1 MILKL
6 NHRIFLKLNIYFSL
20 INDIKSVQKER
31 MGNFFITY
39 IVPSPLQS
47 DRNYLK
53 CEKKYHVNQRQNCK
67 FCFKSKK
74 QLVIKTFDCLTM
86 KPFEIFYTENKFQ
99 LYKIRQAKAT
109 LDSYISC
116 NTALPFVLQRINQLT
131 LCPRHISLKR
141 FELCNY
147 KYNG

>member
-1 MILKL
+1 MISNQFRRSGWVTSLSPPL
-6 NHRIFLKLNIYFSL
+6 YLAPFSL
-20 INDIKSVQKER
+20 TGIIWNARK
-31 MGNFFITY
+31 NITW
-39 IVPSPLQS
+39 IRGKTVSFVLS
-47 DRNYLK
+47 LK
-53 CEKKYHVNQRQNCK
+53 NNLL
-67 FCFKSKK
+67 SKHLIAWQWNLLK
-74 QLVIKTFDCLTM
+74 
-86 KPFEIFYTENKFQ
+86 IFYTENKFQ

-116 NTALPFVLQRINQLT
+116 NTAIPFVLQRINRLT